1 MEETD
6 SPMSPLMKVVFWF
19 VTANALVGAVSLSSS
34 PQIRLA
40 YSSGRSIPPSMRL
53 SLGHC
58 TWVERPS

>member
-40 YSSGRSIPPSMRL
+40 YSSGRSIPPSMLL